1 MKLGE
6 NPYPENS
13 VFISM
18 GSEEDRPNLA
28 DEGIALFRQRRYK
41 EAAEKLEKAIDLEP
55 EKVGL
60 WNLHAQSLANT
71 GEYDEALKSVEVAAA
86 LDDSNH
92 LNWQLKGTILMRKGD
107 LEESKKAVDK
117 SLELNKSS
125 VNYTLR
131 GQVDYK
137 LQNYDEAIDFFEEAL
152 KRDPDNPLANQMK
165 GLVLFIKG
173 RYGEAIPFIEK
184 ALAVGRSE
192 SLEKILEECK
202 KRAKTG

>member
-1 MKLGE
+1 
-6 NPYPENS
+6 
-13 VFISM
+13 M
-18 GSEEDRPNLA
+18 GSDEDQPSVA

-41 EAAEKLEKAIDLEP
+41 EASEKLEKAIDLEP

-60 WNLHAQSLANT
+60 WNLHAQALANT
-71 GEYDEALKSVEVAAA
+71 GEYDLALKSVEVAAA
-86 LDDSNH
+86 LDDANH

-107 LEESKKAVDK
+107 LEESRKAIDK
-117 SLELNKSS
+117 SLELNESS

-131 GQVDYK
+131 GQVDYSLK
-137 LQNYDEAIDFFEEAL
+137 NYDEAMGFFEEAL

-173 RYGEAIPFIEK
+173 RHGEAIPFIEK

-192 SLEKILEECK
+192 TLEKILEECR
-202 KRAKTG
+202 KRSETG

>member
-1 MKLGE
+1 
-6 NPYPENS
+6 
-13 VFISM
+13 M
-18 GSEEDRPNLA
+18 GSDENQPKLSE
-28 DEGIALFRQRRYK
+28 EGITLFRQRRYE

-55 EKVGL
+55 EKVSL
-60 WNLHAQSLANT
+60 WNLHAQALANT
-71 GEYDEALKSVEVAAA
+71 GDYEEALKSVEVAAA

-107 LEESKKAVDK
+107 LEESKKAIDK

-131 GQVDYK
+131 GQVDYN
-137 LQNYDEAIDFFEEAL
+137 LQSYDEAMEFFEEAL
-152 KRDPDNPLANQMK
+152 KRDPENPLANQMK

-173 RYGEAIPFIEK
+173 RHGEAIPFIEK

-192 SLEKILEECK
+192 SLEKILEECR
-202 KRAKTG
+202 KRAETG

>member
-1 MKLGE
+1 
-6 NPYPENS
+6 
-13 VFISM
+13 M
-18 GSEEDRPNLA
+18 GSDEDQPSVA

-41 EAAEKLEKAIDLEP
+41 EASEKLEKAIDLEP

-60 WNLHAQSLANT
+60 WNLHAQALANT
-71 GEYDEALKSVEVAAA
+71 GEYDLALKSVEVAAA
-86 LDDSNH
+86 LDDANH

-107 LEESKKAVDK
+107 LEESRKAIDK
-117 SLELNKSS
+117 SLELNESS

-131 GQVDYK
+131 GQVDYNLK
-137 LQNYDEAIDFFEEAL
+137 NYDEAMGFFEEAL

-173 RYGEAIPFIEK
+173 RHGEAIPFIEK

-192 SLEKILEECK
+192 TLEKILEECR
-202 KRAKTG
+202 KRSETG

>member
-1 MKLGE
+1 MGSGE
-6 NPYPENS
+6 NP
-13 VFISM
+13 
-18 GSEEDRPNLA
+18 PNPA

-41 EAAEKLEKAIDLEP
+41 EASEKLEKAIDLEP

-60 WNLHAQSLANT
+60 WNLHAQALANT
-71 GEYDEALKSVEVAAA
+71 GEYDLALKSVEVAAA
-86 LDDSNH
+86 LDDANH

-107 LEESKKAVDK
+107 LEESRKAIDK
-117 SLELNKSS
+117 SLELNESS

-131 GQVDYK
+131 GQVDYSLK
-137 LQNYDEAIDFFEEAL
+137 NYDEAMGFFEEAL

-173 RYGEAIPFIEK
+173 RHGEAIPFIEK

-192 SLEKILEECK
+192 TLEKILEECR
-202 KRAKTG
+202 KRSETG